1 MNVKFHFPG
10 PVKDMQPRKTDPEII
25 DINDHNE
32 IVSALV
38 EALEKAVEDYGKP
51 GGPWNVPSEPGT
63 WLAMAQAALA
73 KARGEAN
80 EQG

>member
-1 MNVKFHFPG
+1 MSVKYHFPG
-10 PVKDMQPRKTDPEII
+10 FVQDLLMRKHNVEIV

-73 KARGEAN
+73 KARGEEA
-80 EQG
+80 

>member
-1 MNVKFHFPG
+1 MRKHNV
-10 PVKDMQPRKTDPEII
+10 EII

-38 EALEKAVEDYGKP
+38 EALEKAVSDYGKP
-51 GGPWNVPSEPGT
+51 GGPWNVPDEPGT
-63 WLAMAQAALA
+63 WLAMAKAALA

>member
-1 MNVKFHFPG
+1 MKYHFPG
-10 PVKDMQPRKTDPEII
+10 FVQDLLMRKHNVEII

-51 GGPWNVPSEPGT
+51 GGPWNVPSEPGA
-63 WLAMAQAALA
+63 WLAMAKVALA
-73 KARGEAN
+73 KARGESN
-80 EQG
+80 DKG